1 MLYASAGGESISSNQ
16 ARQSTNYYRTAE
28 EAGLL
33 GAEFYVKS
41 LNQTEKDKIRLLLD
55 FDMMASPNYAFQIYD
70 GDGSAFN
77 LTGPAGSA
85 EAEAEFA

>member
-1 MLYASAGGESISSNQ
+1 MRCASVGGEFLRLDQ
-16 ARQSTNYYRTAE
+16 ARQGANYYRTAE